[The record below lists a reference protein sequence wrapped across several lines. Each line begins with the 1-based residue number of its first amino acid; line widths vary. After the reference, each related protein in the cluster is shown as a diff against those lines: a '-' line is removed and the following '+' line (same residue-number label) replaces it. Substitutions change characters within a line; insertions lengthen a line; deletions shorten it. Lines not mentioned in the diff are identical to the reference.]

1 MLLPKDRQYATTH
14 EWVLVSAEEDGVL
27 LVGIT
32 DFAQDQLGDVVFVGD
47 FKTHVHLEQGGIAGV
62 VESVKAASDIYAP
75 IAGTVIAFNEQLT
88 AAPDTLNDLPYET
101 WIFKLQPDNAAD
113 LAQLLS
119 AEQYQAEN
127 S

>member
-1 MLLPKDRQYATTH
+1 MLLPTDRLYADTH
-14 EWVLVSAEEDGVL
+14 EWALVEDDVV

-47 FKTHVHLEQGGIAGV
+47 FKTNIYLEKGDIAGV

-75 IAGTVIAFNEQLT
+75 IAGTIIAFNERLT
-88 AAPDTLNDLPYET
+88 DSPDRLNDLPYET
-101 WIFKLQPDNAAD
+101 WIFKLRPDNFSEIER
-113 LAQLLS
+113 LLS
-119 AEQYQAEN
+119 AEQYETAN

>member
-1 MLLPKDRQYATTH
+1 MLLPTDRQYATTH
-14 EWVLVSAEEDGVL
+14 EWVLETEGGVV

-47 FKTHVHLEQGGIAGV
+47 FKTQVHLEQGETAGV

-75 IAGTVIAFNEQLT
+75 IAGTVIEFNEQLT

-101 WIFKLQPDNAAD
+101 WIFKLQPDNTAD
-113 LAQLLS
+113 IAKLLS
-119 AEQYQAEN
+119 AEQYQAGN
-127 S
+127 L